1 MRNHLIISYA
11 FVGKDFRTY
20 TSSFS
25 FSTDTKNGDELSDE
39 IIETANEHAK
49 ASYKEEYTDHN
60 VAIQNIFILG

>member
-1 MRNHLIISYA
+1 MIIVYE

-49 ASYKEEYTDHN
+49 ASYKEECTDHN
-60 VAIQNIFILG
+60 VAIQDIFILG